1 MIYKK
6 MVMGYQNLKKKEI
19 LTPGIETV
27 STNRRR

>member
-6 MVMGYQNLKKKEI
+6 MVMGYQNFKKEEI